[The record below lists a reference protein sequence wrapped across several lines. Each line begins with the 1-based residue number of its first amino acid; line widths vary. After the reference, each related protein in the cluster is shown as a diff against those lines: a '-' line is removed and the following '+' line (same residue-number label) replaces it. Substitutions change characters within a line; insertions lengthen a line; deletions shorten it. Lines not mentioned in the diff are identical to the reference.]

1 MRSRAALVTSAALTS
16 LLFTRPANSVAGL
29 NSRSDMRWR
38 PAYSVPG
45 AARGGRIPRVSRFLL
60 RDGNKKRLT
69 PSGRAGAAAVGG
81 RYAPAAGR
89 ARLEERFLALL
100 DRYGVEEPE
109 TGAWVAGYELD
120 FLWPRAGLVVELDGL
135 AAHKT
140 RAASMPTDCGTA
152 SCGG

>member
-1 MRSRAALVTSAALTS
+1 M
-16 LLFTRPANSVAGL
+16 
-29 NSRSDMRWR
+29 
-38 PAYSVPG
+38 
-45 AARGGRIPRVSRFLL
+45 
-60 RDGNKKRLT
+60 
-69 PSGRAGAAAVGG
+69 GG

-140 RAASMPTDCGTA
+140 RAAFDADRLRDRKLWRIGLRTMRLTSAALADAAAVVEDLAHAGVKVDSRPRA
-152 SCGG
+152 SSRPPKRSRISAASAT